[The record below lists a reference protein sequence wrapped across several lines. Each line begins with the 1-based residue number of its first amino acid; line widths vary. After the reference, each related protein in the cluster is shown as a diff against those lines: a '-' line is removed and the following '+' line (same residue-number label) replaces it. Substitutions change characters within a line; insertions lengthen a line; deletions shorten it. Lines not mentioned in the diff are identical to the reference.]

1 MRKTQLGAGWTKGPR
16 PVLRGR
22 SAESSTGQRAAT
34 YKILSLSCGLAVVTF
49 GVTASA
55 HAHLEKSSPAD
66 GSVITTSP
74 SSIVLSFSEA
84 ARLTAL
90 SIQRGDEAKQNLKPL
105 PTSGAKQISVPLPP
119 LKPGAYS
126 LTWRVLSDDGHMMSG
141 ALRFTLAADPA
152 AERPPGHPAQH

>member
-1 MRKTQLGAGWTKGPR
+1 MKT
-16 PVLRGR
+16 
-22 SAESSTGQRAAT
+22 
-34 YKILSLSCGLAVVTF
+34 LSLWCGVALLTF
-49 GVTASA
+49 AVTASA

-74 SSIVLSFSEA
+74 PSIVLSFSEA

-105 PTSGAKQISVPLPP
+105 PVTAAAQISVPLPP

-126 LTWRVLSDDGHMMSG
+126 LSWRVLSDDGHVTSG
-141 ALRFTLAADPA
+141 TLHFTLAAETAAQHPA
-152 AERPPGHPAQH
+152 DRPAQH

>member
-1 MRKTQLGAGWTKGPR
+1 M
-16 PVLRGR
+16 
-22 SAESSTGQRAAT
+22 
-34 YKILSLSCGLAVVTF
+34 KILSPLCGLVLVTF
-49 GVTASA
+49 AVTASA

-66 GSVITTSP
+66 GSVLASSP
-74 SSIVLSFSEA
+74 PSIVLSFSEA

-105 PTSGAKQISVPLPP
+105 PTTAAREISVPMPP

-141 ALRFTLAADPA
+141 TVHFTVAAEPA
-152 AERPPGHPAQH
+152 AQHPADHPAQH

>member
-1 MRKTQLGAGWTKGPR
+1 MKE
-16 PVLRGR
+16 VF
-22 SAESSTGQRAAT
+22 
-34 YKILSLSCGLAVVTF
+34 SLLWGLALLTF
-49 GVTASA
+49 AVTASA

-90 SIQRGDEAKQNLKPL
+90 AIQRGDGAKQNLKPL
-105 PTSGAKQISVPLPP
+105 PTTAAAQISVPLPP

-126 LTWRVLSDDGHMMSG
+126 LTWRVLSDDGHVMSG
-141 ALRFTLAADPA
+141 TLHFTLAAEPA
-152 AERPPGHPAQH
+152 AQHPADHPAQH